1 MDKILIDIP
10 AVLSLTLQGALV
22 LGMFLASTLL
32 DGIDITV
39 FFAAYIVLWSLQ
51 YTSAFRAY
59 LDDVQRECANS

>member
-1 MDKILIDIP
+1 MDNILIDIP
-10 AVLSLTLQGALV
+10 AVLALPLQGARV

-59 LDDVQRECANS
+59 LDDVQRERTGS

>member
-10 AVLSLTLQGALV
+10 AVLSLTIQGALV

-39 FFAAYIVLWSLQ
+39 FFAVYIVLWSLQ
-51 YTSAFRAY
+51 YT
-59 LDDVQRECANS
+59 